1 MSAVLNTPMLPWT
14 PVPEEDQR
22 FRRVLLVVLAIFLLL
37 SLIMPWLPVPQRAPF
52 ETVEVPRRVAELV
65 LERQQPPPPPVP
77 EPRVEE
83 PAAPLPEPEPVVAV
97 PEPPPQPVPVPE
109 PPPQVVQP
117 PTPEPPQPTAR
128 ERARSSGLLAFSEDL
143 SQLRDNPST
152 ETLRSQQLSTGGA
165 SESPQE
171 RSVITSRTGGS
182 SGGIDSGSLSRD
194 TAGGGQLAGRQT
206 AQVTSSVDTGAG
218 AATRRAQERRA
229 SRTDEEIQLVFDRNK
244 SAIYAIYNRA
254 LRTNPTLR
262 GKLVLRLTI
271 EPTGQVSAAQIV
283 SSELN
288 DEDLER
294 RLMLRVRQLDFGA
307 KDVSAITITYPIDFF
322 PS

>member
-1 MSAVLNTPMLPWT
+1 
-14 PVPEEDQR
+14 
-22 FRRVLLVVLAIFLLL
+22 
-37 SLIMPWLPVPQRAPF
+37 
-52 ETVEVPRRVAELV
+52 
-65 LERQQPPPPPVP
+65 
-77 EPRVEE
+77 VEE